1 VIRFLKTKAE
11 ILKYVNESFT
21 YVQKALATT
30 KAKNVVSPIK
40 SPFGE
45 GDTARLAGRSYHRP
59 LLRSLWSDGE
69 IRAHEG
75 NRAAGKR
82 ALGTPKIRYF

>member
-45 GDTARLAGRSYHRP
+45 GDTARLAT
-59 LLRSLWSDGE
+59 
-69 IRAHEG
+69 
-75 NRAAGKR
+75 AALIIGHCYDHCGQMVKYVR
-82 ALGTPKIRYF
+82 MKGIVPPASVR